1 MDISKA
7 TAYAM
12 INVMKERWTNANEVA
27 LKAGLNRNAIW
38 AITSGSTKKPS
49 VELVHSFC
57 TVTGYTLAEFFSRK
71 EFERVN
77 END

>member
-27 LKAGLNRNAIW
+27 LKAGLQRNTIQ
-38 AITSGSTKKPS
+38 AITSGRTKNPS
-49 VELVHSFC
+49 VKNVQAFC
-57 TVTGYTLAEFFSRK
+57 TVTGYTLSEFFSRK
-71 EFERVN
+71 EFEGVK
-77 END
+77 